1 MVLVIITIVLIVV
14 GFPLA
19 ALAAYAVEE
28 RTGTDSPTGAHP
40 PEGRSSSGSAR
51 LPVEAT

>member
-19 ALAAYAVEE
+19 AYAVEE
-28 RTGTDSPTGAHP
+28 RTGTDSPTGAP
-40 PEGRSSSGSAR
+40 
-51 LPVEAT
+51 TT